1 MSETFSHR
9 HLVQFYETDQ
19 MGIVHHSNYL
29 RFFEEARV
37 AWAHHHGI
45 LDYQKP
51 ESAAR
56 FAVLSSQVDHKKPAV
71 FGDELW
77 TEVKGF
83 LNGGRV
89 RFEYHTWRGERGHF
103 RELIAQG
110 QTVHVAMT
118 LDLKP
123 TRPAKDLIKL
133 LRRD

>member
-1 MSETFSHR
+1 MSEIFSQR

-37 AWAHHHGI
+37 AWAHAHGI

-56 FAVLSSQVDHKKPAV
+56 FAVLSSRVEHKKPAV
-71 FGDELW
+71 FGDVLW
-77 TEVKGF
+77 TEVQGF
-83 LNGGRV
+83 LDGGRV
-89 RFEYHTWRGERGHF
+89 RFEYQTWRGPQES
-103 RELIAQG
+103 RELVAQG
-110 QTVHVAMT
+110 ETVHVAMT

-123 TRPAKDLIKL
+123 TRPSKELLSL
-133 LRRD
+133 LRRN